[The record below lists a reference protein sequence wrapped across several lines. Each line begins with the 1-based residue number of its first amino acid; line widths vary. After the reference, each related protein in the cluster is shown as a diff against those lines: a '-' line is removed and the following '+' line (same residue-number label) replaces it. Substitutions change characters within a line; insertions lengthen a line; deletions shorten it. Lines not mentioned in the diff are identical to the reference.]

1 MKLSL
6 FMGALMDIS
15 TYCRY
20 TAETAQVG
28 VDKSSFIKVL
38 IEIFLDFFL
47 R

>member
-6 FMGALMDIS
+6 FMGALMDIL

-20 TAETAQVG
+20 TAETVQVG
-28 VDKSSFIKVL
+28 VDKSSFIEYLMHLIKVL
-38 IEIFLDFFL
+38 